1 MSGLSQIMQLL
12 ARSTAAGILPSDT
25 GCNCMIV
32 SEKAVPLADETSLMN
47 SKAPSSLLQTSVSD
61 LAMLRSSQPTASSL
75 PASEEELPLM
85 RAYAV
90 ETRSSR
96 MERVHPLVLLELQPL
111 DVTPEDF
118 ACLQEECPSLGHKVN
133 TGEEEWTKDGS
144 SLLPSLL
151 PSLYRT
157 LKPPAKVEWRLI
169 WLDHCL
175 SHPQK
180 ATGTYSL

>member
-1 MSGLSQIMQLL
+1 MLACEDGSFQFTKDITAYLTRFERIATLL
-12 ARSTAAGILPSDT
+12 IDEES
-25 GCNCMIV
+25 
-32 SEKAVPLADETSLMN
+32 LAIRLG
-47 SKAPSSLLQTSVSD
+47 SLLT
-61 LAMLRSSQPTASSL
+61 
-75 PASEEELPLM
+75 ASEEELPLM